1 MDVYVVSCD
10 DYFQVSKGQSLKL
23 SYILARK
30 NSALNFIFF
39 AEDCLICNCLKFL
52 DNCNN
57 YDFQIQKTYYPV
69 SANYRFLLCSLIKIP
84 SRQQHM
90 LDLLTR

>member
-30 NSALNFIFF
+30 NSALNFIF
-39 AEDCLICNCLKFL
+39 LP
-52 DNCNN
+52 
-57 YDFQIQKTYYPV
+57 KTV
-69 SANYRFLLCSLIKIP
+69 SFVTA
-84 SRQQHM
+84 
-90 LDLLTR
+90 